1 MVDDINKGQ
10 IFDEQLSKEIKE
22 KFYHVDFDPIYNTER
37 VFFDNAG
44 GALRLKSAN
53 DTFKKIDELPDC
65 PEHSNKTAKWLAE
78 VQEKAIEDLKIIF
91 NVKTGS
97 FLTSLTA
104 SMVMYDMSRAII
116 ENIPGSNVV
125 TTAIEH
131 PSSFDSVSIFAKEQG
146 KELRVAQANPVTGG
160 VDVER
165 IVELVDEN
173 TSVLSV
179 IYASNMSGAVMDIE
193 TIVKQ
198 ARKKKP
204 DLYIICDAVQHMPHN
219 AVDLEKTPVDAMNFA
234 PYKFFGPRGFG
245 IGYMSERA
253 AKLTH
258 NKLIAKPVGEWELG
272 SPAPAHFA
280 ALTEIVEYVCWI
292 GGKFISSA
300 NKRELYVEGM
310 KRINLHERALMY
322 LMLNGTD
329 KTEGLRNIKGVKV
342 HLDYEDLSTRDFIM
356 AIAFDNLDYTKAVG
370 EYEKEGIVAFERLAS
385 SLYSARMLKTL
396 KIDGAVRV
404 SPLHCHDKEDIEKF
418 LIATKKL
425 SNI

>member
-1 MVDDINKGQ
+1 
-10 IFDEQLSKEIKE
+10 
-22 KFYHVDFDPIYNTER
+22 
-37 VFFDNAG
+37 
-44 GALRLKSAN
+44 
-53 DTFKKIDELPDC
+53 
-65 PEHSNKTAKWLAE
+65 
-78 VQEKAIEDLKIIF
+78 
-91 NVKTGS
+91 
-97 FLTSLTA
+97 
-104 SMVMYDMSRAII
+104 SRTII

-125 TTAIEH
+125 ITAIEH
-131 PSSFDSVSIFAKEQG
+131 PSSFDSISTYAKEQG

-160 VDVER
+160 VDVET

-173 TSVLSV
+173 TCMLSV
-179 IYASNMSGAVMDIE
+179 MYASNMSGAVMDIE

-253 AKLTH
+253 AKLPH

-280 ALTEIVEYVCWI
+280 ALTEIVDYVCWI
-292 GGKFISSA
+292 GKKFISSTD
-300 NKRELYVEGM
+300 KRELYVEGM

-322 LMLNGTD
+322 LMLNGTG
-329 KTEGLRNIKGVKV
+329 KTEGLRDIKGAKV

-356 AIAFDNLDYTKAVG
+356 AIAFDNLEYSKAV
-370 EYEKEGIVAFERLAS
+370 EAYEKEGVVTFERLAS
-385 SLYSARMLKTL
+385 SLYSSRMLKTL

-404 SPLHCHDKEDIEKF
+404 SPLHCHDKEDIDKF

-425 SNI
+425 AKM